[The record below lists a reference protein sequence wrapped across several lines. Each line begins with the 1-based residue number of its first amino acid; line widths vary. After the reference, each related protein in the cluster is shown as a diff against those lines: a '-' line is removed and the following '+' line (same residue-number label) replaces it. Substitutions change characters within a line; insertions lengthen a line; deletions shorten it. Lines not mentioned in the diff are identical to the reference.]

1 MTTKKTTTTTSS
13 LQAQIEALSQEL
25 ENERAKT
32 QQFGT
37 ILGQLRYRVIEVLE
51 LEPKVRNQFLTE
63 IDSVFNRAL

>member
-32 QQFGT
+32 QQFGNV
-37 ILGQLRYRVIEVLE
+37 LGQLRYRVIEVLD

-63 IDSVFNRAL
+63 IDTVFNRAL

>member
-37 ILGQLRYRVIEVLE
+37 ILGQLRYRVIEVLD
-51 LEPKVRNQFLTE
+51 LEPEVRTKVLTE
-63 IDSVFNRAL
+63 IDTVFNRAL

>member
-37 ILGQLRYRVIEVLE
+37 ILGQLRYRVIEVLD

-63 IDSVFNRAL
+63 IDTVFDRAL

>member
-32 QQFGT
+32 QRFGT

>member
-37 ILGQLRYRVIEVLE
+37 ILGQLRYRVIEVLD

-63 IDSVFNRAL
+63 IDTVFNRAL